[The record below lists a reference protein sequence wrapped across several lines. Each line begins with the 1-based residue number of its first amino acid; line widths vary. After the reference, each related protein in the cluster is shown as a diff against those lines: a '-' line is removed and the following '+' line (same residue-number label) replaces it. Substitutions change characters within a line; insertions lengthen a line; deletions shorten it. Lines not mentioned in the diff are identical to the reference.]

1 MSKVVKQMIIDD
13 IRQQLGESRDVLVV
27 NASKL
32 DAVTDNRLR
41 LSLRSKGIHLLQV
54 KNTLARRALE
64 EAGAGSLEGVLEG
77 PSTLVWGGEDIVS
90 LSKEI
95 TKWARQL
102 EPLQIKGGAVE
113 GQVVDAKG
121 VDELSK
127 SPGRL
132 ELIGQ
137 IAGLLLSPGARLAGA
152 LLGPGGTISGQLK
165 AMGDKEEGEG
175 EPAPEAAA

>member
-1 MSKVVKQMIIDD
+1 MSKAVKEMIISD
-13 IRQQLGESRDVLVV
+13 IRQRLGESRDVLVV
-27 NASKL
+27 DSSRL
-32 DAVTDNRLR
+32 DAITDNRLR
-41 LSLRSKGIHLLQV
+41 HSLRSKGIYLLQV
-54 KNTLARRALE
+54 KNTLARRVLQE
-64 EAGAGSLEGVLEG
+64 SGAASMESVLEG
-77 PSTLVWGGEDIVS
+77 PSTIVWGGEDIVA

-95 TKWARQL
+95 SKWARQL
-102 EPLQIKGGAVE
+102 EHLQIKGGSVE
-113 GQVVDAKG
+113 GQVVDARG

-132 ELIGQ
+132 ELIAQ

-165 AMGDKEEGEG
+165 AMADKEQEG